1 MVANGAAGLEAHK
14 NWEFIFNMHILW
26 YTVKVSIF
34 INIYLRQ
41 KRTQSNQSNKMITY
55 KIKEDFGLL
64 INFPHIA

>member
-1 MVANGAAGLEAHK
+1 MVQLGWGVHK
-14 NWEFIFNMHILW
+14 NWESIFNMHILW